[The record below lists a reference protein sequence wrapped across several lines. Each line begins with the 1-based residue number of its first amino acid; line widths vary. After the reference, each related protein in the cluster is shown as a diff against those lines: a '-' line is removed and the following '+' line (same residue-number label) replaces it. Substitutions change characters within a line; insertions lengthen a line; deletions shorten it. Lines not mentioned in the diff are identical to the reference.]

1 MNITQ
6 TDFLFGFLK
15 VVIASV
21 LFFADLSLVV
31 SLFIL
36 NFRLFS
42 ILEFTVSSSFF
53 VTDLFYS
60 DRAWIVSITFYSID

>member
-6 TDFLFGFLK
+6 TDFLFVVLK

-60 DRAWIVSITFYSID
+60 DRAWIVSIAF